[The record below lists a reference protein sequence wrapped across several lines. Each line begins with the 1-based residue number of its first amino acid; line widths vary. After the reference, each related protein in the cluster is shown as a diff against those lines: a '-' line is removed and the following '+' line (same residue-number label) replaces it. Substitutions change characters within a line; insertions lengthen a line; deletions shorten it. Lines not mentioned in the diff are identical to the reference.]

1 VRHVTPERNKNAFG
15 HASRA
20 ASCAEVASLRAETIA
35 SQTNRSGK
43 ATARNPAFGNGAY
56 LFHVDRS
63 TDVGGV
69 SEKNVSD
76 RLSPS
81 ATRCPYFAP
90 ARMP

>member
-43 ATARNPAFGNGAY
+43 ATARNPAISETA
-56 LFHVDRS
+56 HTSS
-63 TDVGGV
+63 TLIG
-69 SEKNVSD
+69 
-76 RLSPS
+76 RRMS
-81 ATRCPYFAP
+81 AVCQRRT
-90 ARMP
+90 